1 MKIIDQTLKEK
12 GKWSIS
18 RLIIFFTFWSNIIFA
33 FWIVWKTSVFVDLPV
48 NWLALI
54 VGMYATNRT
63 AESYVAGK
71 EAERTIVTLEKGEP
85 NAVSSGNQQV
95 S

>member
-1 MKIIDQTLKEK
+1 MKIINDTLKEK

-18 RLIIFFTFWSNIIFA
+18 RLIIFFTFWSNIVFA

-54 VGMYATNRT
+54 VGMYATSRT
-63 AESYVAGK
+63 TEAYIKGK
-71 EAERTIVTLEKGEP
+71 EAD
-85 NAVSSGNQQV
+85 SGTAIRE
-95 S
+95 